1 MMALTG
7 KAAKTA
13 SAWGAKAERWK
24 GKAKASEAELERV
37 KARLAELESKA
48 SALTTTTTVVEPETA
63 PEATTGLTVTMAPE
77 PQVLDYSDIKAAWTS
92 QGFDH
97 NGRRIS

>member
-48 SALTTTTTVVEPETA
+48 VEPETA
-63 PEATTGLTVTMAPE
+63 PETTTGLTVTMAPE

-97 NGRRIS
+97 NARRIS